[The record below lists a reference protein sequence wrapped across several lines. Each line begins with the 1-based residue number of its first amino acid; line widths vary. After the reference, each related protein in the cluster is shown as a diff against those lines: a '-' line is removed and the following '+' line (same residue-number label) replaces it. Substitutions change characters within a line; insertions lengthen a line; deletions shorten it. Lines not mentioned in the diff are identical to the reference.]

1 MRGGTYD
8 GREKHD
14 DSLHLTDKERERR
27 GKDQN
32 GKHPYEWV
40 GSSLAFYMKMM
51 MKKHAKE

>member
-14 DSLHLTDKERERR
+14 DLVHLTDKERERR

-32 GKHPYEWV
+32 GKHAYDMN
-40 GSSLAFYMKMM
+40 GSGFCFPT
-51 MKKHAKE
+51 